1 MGAGTAWASTVTY
14 SVQSKS
20 EVQITGTGTAPS
32 GSSATYSQTYGTVSQ
47 MTAGNSQT
55 LTLSGYNGYKVT
67 KITLS
72 MKSNSSKGAGKLS
85 YSTDGGITYTYLVGS
100 DSSGKDFN
108 TSDWYGSW
116 STTYVDVSKD
126 VDIEPTS
133 SDFIISIEATVNS
146 LYCQSYTLTYEEAS
160 SSSLT
165 DSDFALEN
173 APVALNFDLYDNA
186 AAQTINFTTTST
198 GTVTV
203 SESEYVNC
211 VVSGKT
217 ITVTP
222 LKVTPSAQTI
232 TVSQAADDT
241 YKAGSATFSV
251 TIDDSTPI
259 PTHTVTFSVNGTTTT
274 QDFEEGAAITFPENP
289 VDVEGKMFVG
299 WTESAITGVIDE
311 APTFVTS
318 ATMGKEALTFYAVFA
333 ELIPGTQTDIT
344 DVLTSAITGVTGTG
358 SYSDWSG
365 KTVTS
370 DAVYAGN
377 SAKSAVEAIQM
388 RSNNSNSG
396 IISTTSGGILKSV
409 TVTWTDGN
417 TTGRSLDVY
426 GSNKV
431 YTKATELYDS
441 KTQGTKLGSIVYGT
455 SKSLTVSGDY
465 AYIGL
470 RSNNGA
476 IYLADISIEWTAG
489 TPDTYS
495 AYCTTVAA
503 DTREEAGISFAEAAV
518 TAEIVDNYTGQALSN
533 SNSVSPIIW
542 TSSNEAVA
550 TVEDGIVTVL
560 ATGVTTIKA
569 SFAGDEN
576 YKKAEVSY
584 TLTVQDSRQAIDL
597 SFAETSVTVNITE
610 TVAAPTLNGNTGNGA
625 VTYESSDETIATVD
639 AAGVVT
645 GVAVGTATITA
656 TVAATNEY
664 FGGTATFTV
673 KVVDPNAND
682 GSAEKPFTVAE
693 AIAYINTLGSSTSEN
708 DVYVSGIISQV
719 DNYNSKYFSITY
731 WISDDG
737 TTTTQME
744 VYSGKGL
751 EGANFSSKDDL
762 QVGDIVTVK
771 GKVKMYTSNNKSIP
785 EFDMNNQLVSLIRPV
800 IPSITVAPVT
810 VTVDAG
816 EYDGTLALTYENLPI
831 TAMDDFDVQYYD
843 AEGEEIDGPDWIE
856 VLVAEQDPQIGEG
869 YVVSY
874 VVEANDGEART
885 AYFKV
890 YALDDETNVI
900 YSDLITISQEAYVA
914 PEVTIG
920 KFVKVTNTDDIT
932 SGQYLIVY
940 EDGNL
945 AFDGSRDDS
954 NDKLDAVS
962 NTIDVTIEKG
972 VIAATATNAKSVF
985 NIDVTAGTLQS
996 ASGKYIGVSSNS
1008 NGLKTSDDPEA
1019 YAHTFSIDEGENVV
1033 IKANFESSSMTLRYN
1048 YASNQTR
1055 FRYYKDGQQAIQ
1067 LYKFV
1072 ADAENATVTVT
1083 AAGYATY
1090 CSENDLDFSNTTI
1103 KAYKATI
1110 SGTEVKFKEV
1120 KQVPAGEG
1128 VLLKADEGTYSVP
1141 VAAYAAANTDNVFV
1155 GVTEETVV
1163 NEKGI
1168 FVLMNPDGGKGVG
1181 FYKTTADSFTVGAN
1195 TAYLPATAGARS
1207 FIGID
1212 EATGIE
1218 GIVAEKV
1225 SNGEVYNLQGQRVT
1239 KAQKGLYIM
1248 DGKKVLVK

>member
-1 MGAGTAWASTVTY
+1 MLLLFALIVGNASVWAEEVTIASFNYPNSNEGWTVTNPNDYGTGGGGYYILYSGASIVTPSINWSGYENITITISARKYGGPDATQGKISVSQGETELASYSPSGTSIVASSALSISPTDGTITISCPGASSSKGCGVQSIVIKGTEKAST
-14 SVQSKS
+14 SPLAS
-20 EVQITGTGTAPS
+20 I
-32 GSSATYSQTYGTVSQ
+32 
-47 MTAGNSQT
+47 
-55 LTLSGYNGYKVT
+55 TLSGDYPTSFFVGDAFSHEGMTVT
-67 KITLS
+67 ATYED
-72 MKSNSSKGAGKLS
+72 NS
-85 YSTDGGITYTYLVGS
+85 T
-100 DSSGKDFN
+100 
-108 TSDWYGSW
+108 
-116 STTYVDVSKD
+116 KD
-126 VDIEPTS
+126 VTS
-133 SDFIISIEATVNS
+133 KAQFSGYDMATV
-146 LYCQSYTLTYEEAS
+146 S
-160 SSSLT
+160 SSQ
-165 DSDFALEN
+165 E
-173 APVALNFDLYDNA
+173 
-186 AAQTINFTTTST
+186 
-198 GTVTV
+198 VTV
-203 SESEYVNC
+203 SYTEGEVT
-211 VVSGKT
+211 KT
-217 ITVTP
+217 ASYQIEV
-222 LKVTPSAQTI
+222 
-232 TVSQAADDT
+232 
-241 YKAGSATFSV
+241 KA
-251 TIDDSTPI
+251 I
-259 PTHTVTFSVNGTTTT
+259 PTHEVTWSVNGTTSSESY
-274 QDFEEGAAITFPENP
+274 QEGANISFPANP
-289 VDVEGKMFVG
+289 ADIEGKTFVG
-299 WTESAITGVIDE
+299 WVTEAITGTTDE

-318 ATMGKEALTFYAVFA
+318 ATMGTEALTFYAVFA
-333 ELIPGTQTDIT
+333 EKTPGTQTTVT

-358 SYSDWSG
+358 SYSDWSD

-377 SAKSAVEAIQM
+377 SAKSSIDAIQM
-388 RSNNSNSG
+388 RSDKSTSG
-396 IISTTSGGILKSV
+396 IISTTSGGMLKSV

-417 TTGRSLDVY
+417 TSGRSLDIY
-426 GSNKV
+426 GSNTA
-431 YTKATELYDS
+431 YSAATDLYDS
-441 KTQGTKLGSIVYGT
+441 KKQGTKLGSITYKT
-455 SKSLTVSGDY
+455 STSLTISGDY

-476 IYLADISIEWTAG
+476 LYLADISIEWIAG

-495 AYCTTVAA
+495 AYCTTVAV
-503 DTREEAGISFAEAAV
+503 DNRQEAGISFAEATV
-518 TAEIVDNYTGQALSN
+518 TKEIVDNYTGQTLN
-533 SNSVSPIIW
+533 NPNNVSPITW

-550 TVEDGIVTVL
+550 TVEDGTVTVL
-560 ATGVTTIKA
+560 AVGETTIKA
-569 SFAGDEN
+569 SFAGDET

-584 TLTVQDSRQAIDL
+584 TLTVQDSRQAINL
-597 SFAETSVTVNITE
+597 SFAETSVTVNISE
-610 TVAAPTLNGNTGNGA
+610 TVDAPTLNGNTGNGA
-625 VTYESSDETIATVD
+625 VTYESSNTDIATVD
-639 AAGVVT
+639 ASGVVT

-664 FGGTATFTV
+664 LGGTATFTV

-800 IPSITVAPVT
+800 IPSITVDPVT

-816 EYDGTLALTYENLPI
+816 EHDGTLALTYENLPI
-831 TAMDDFDVQYYD
+831 TGMDDFDVQYYD

-874 VVEANDGEART
+874 VIEENDGEART
-885 AYFKV
+885 AYFKI
-890 YALDDETNVI
+890 YALDEETNPV
-900 YSDLITISQEAYVA
+900 YTENLITISQEAYVA

-920 KFVKVTNTDDIT
+920 NFVKVTSTDDIT

-954 NDKLDAVS
+954 NDKLDAEN
-962 NTIDVTIEKG
+962 NTIDVTIENGK
-972 VIAATATNAKSVF
+972 IAATATNAKSVF

-996 ASGKYIGVSSNS
+996 ASGKYIGVTSNS
-1008 NGLKTSDDPEA
+1008 NGLKTSTDPEA

-1033 IKANFESSSMTLRYN
+1033 IAANFEGSTMTLRYN
-1048 YASNQTR
+1048 SASNQAR
-1055 FRYYKDGQQAIQ
+1055 FRYYKSGQQAVQ

-1083 AAGYATY
+1083 VAGYATY
-1090 CSENDLDFSNTTI
+1090 CSENDLDFSNTAI